1 MAQSYFTVNPRYVS
15 HWSLCH
21 GNICF
26 SILNT
31 RSYNITIVN
40 ITLTSF
46 LLRYHKMNTPSL
58 FALLLWLLAHASLL
72 QVARAEFYY
81 VVFNPSSPVTKV
93 RVSRMAT
100 LASINDTSAFRKHYS
115 CPTSTYRH
123 IQREQCASNLAWLT
137 EFWRST
143 SEYRRDLDKFFW
155 SIWRRNVLDASTL
168 LLLPVSYKEPE
179 REEDGDGNVERR
191 PAKNLAPPS
200 EGKNI
205 S

>member
-1 MAQSYFTVNPRYVS
+1 MARSYFTVNPRYIS
-15 HWSLCH
+15 YWSLCH
-21 GNICF
+21 GNIYF
-26 SILNT
+26 STLNT
-31 RSYNITIVN
+31 RSYNITIVKIN
-40 ITLTSF
+40 LTSF
-46 LLRYHKMNTPSL
+46 LLRYYKMNTPSL

-81 VVFNPSSPVTKV
+81 VVFNPSGPVTKV
-93 RVSRMAT
+93 RVSRIAT
-100 LASINDTSAFRKHYS
+100 LASINDTSAVRKHHS

-137 EFWRST
+137 EFWRFT
-143 SEYRRDLDKFFW
+143 SEYRWDLDKFCW
-155 SIWRRNVLDASTL
+155 SRWRSNLLDASTL

-179 REEDGDGNVERR
+179 WEEDGNIERR
-191 PAKNLAPPS
+191 PAKDLAPPS